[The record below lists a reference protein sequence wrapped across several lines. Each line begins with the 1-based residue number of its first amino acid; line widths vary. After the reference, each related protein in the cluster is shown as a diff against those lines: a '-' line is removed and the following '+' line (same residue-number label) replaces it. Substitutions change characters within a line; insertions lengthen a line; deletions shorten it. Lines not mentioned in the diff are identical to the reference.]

1 MIRWDFGVGSPPD
14 LQEDH
19 IAADE
24 WSTDGPWHKVAVQL
38 LTPPPVVNWN
48 SILVKENVLV
58 GAIYGEN
65 SNYKDSGIVWLL
77 LSSFEALGE
86 ENKKLSEWIAGS

>member
-1 MIRWDFGVGSPPD
+1 M
-14 LQEDH
+14 
-19 IAADE
+19 
-24 WSTDGPWHKVAVQL
+24 
-38 LTPPPVVNWN
+38 VNWN

-58 GAIYGEN
+58 GAIYGES